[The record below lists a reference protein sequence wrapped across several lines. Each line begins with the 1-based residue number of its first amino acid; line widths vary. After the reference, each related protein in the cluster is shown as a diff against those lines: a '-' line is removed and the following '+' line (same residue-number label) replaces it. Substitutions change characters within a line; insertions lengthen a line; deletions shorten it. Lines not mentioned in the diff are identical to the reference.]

1 MQVDNRKSINFGS
14 TMVLA
19 KKLTPKQSAKL
30 VEDFRLLD
38 PFSPFKIYDQPV
50 DNIKSITSVI
60 EENNHFLH
68 KFLKKIGVGVK
79 EEIPSFC
86 YFYDKFNKGDVHDTL
101 VKTRNYMHESNWILP
116 RHLTKKEV

>member
-1 MQVDNRKSINFGS
+1 MQVGNKNNTHFGS

-19 KKLTPKQSAKL
+19 KKLTPEQSSKL

-38 PFSPFKIYDQPV
+38 PLSPFKIYNQPV
-50 DNIKSITSVI
+50 DKIESITSVL

-68 KFLKKIGVGVK
+68 KFLKKIGVKVQ

-86 YFYDKFNKGDVHDTL
+86 YFYDKFNKGNVHDAL
-101 VKTRNYMHESNWILP
+101 EKARNYMQESNWILP
-116 RHLTKKEV
+116 EHLTKKNI